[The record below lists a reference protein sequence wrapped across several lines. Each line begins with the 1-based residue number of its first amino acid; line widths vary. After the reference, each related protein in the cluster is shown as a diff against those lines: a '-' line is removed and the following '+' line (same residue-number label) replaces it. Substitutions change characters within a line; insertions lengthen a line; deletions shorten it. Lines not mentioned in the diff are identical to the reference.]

1 MSSQKIMCSSKAT
14 VNTVLIIFVAL
25 GVLWVSGYSYFLII
39 TSSLVDLIDDFFAL
53 WIQTDEIIGLIGA
66 VIWLSFFLI
75 WMGVPIAL
83 VFYFFLKSKNIYLYS
98 DRIYVETVGD
108 IPLNKI
114 TSFDTPI
121 FDYPKGHQTLHIRR
135 RWRLPLRLAEKKK
148 EDNFDQLIYQFLE
161 NIQKLPEHER
171 PKFKTIHGSI
181 IARLFGVSILVAMAI
196 ATFFA
201 LKMGHIPG
209 TLILAW
215 SAAIPIALLFIKGQR
230 TP

>member
-1 MSSQKIMCSSKAT
+1 MLSKNILCSSKVT
-14 VNTVLIIFVAL
+14 VNTVLIIFVAFSVFCCFLYIYVKSIPVTFDILL
-25 GVLWVSGYSYFLII
+25 GFMGGKIINEDLSYFLVGIVW
-39 TSSLVDLIDDFFAL
+39 LLGACV
-53 WIQTDEIIGLIGA
+53 WIGFPLA
-66 VIWLSFFLI
+66 V
-75 WMGVPIAL
+75 
-83 VFYFFLKSKNIYLYS
+83 VFYFFLKSKNVYLYP

-135 RWRLPLRLAEKKK
+135 KWKLPLRLAERK
-148 EDNFDQLIYQFLE
+148 EEYAFDQFIYQFVD

-181 IARLFGVSILVAMAI
+181 IARLFGVSILVAMTI

-201 LKMGHIPG
+201 LRIGHIPG

>member
-1 MSSQKIMCSSKAT
+1 MSSDNILCSSKVT
-14 VNTVLIIFVAL
+14 VNTVLIIFGAL
-25 GVLWVSGYSYFLII
+25 GVLWMSGYSYFLII
-39 TSSLVDLIDDFFAL
+39 TSSLVDFVDGFFAL
-53 WIQTDEIIGLIGA
+53 WIQIDEIIDLIGA
-66 VIWLSFFLI
+66 VIWLSFFLV
-75 WMGVPIAL
+75 WMGVPLAV
-83 VFYFFLKSKNIYLYS
+83 VFYFFQKPKNIRLYP
-98 DRIYVETVGD
+98 DRIYVERVGD

-135 RWRLPLRLAEKKK
+135 KWKLPLRLAERK
-148 EDNFDQLIYQFLE
+148 EEYAFDQFIYQFVD

-181 IARLFGVSILVAMAI
+181 IARLFGVSILVAMAVT
-196 ATFFA
+196 TFYA
-201 LKMGHIPG
+201 LQIGHIPG

>member
-1 MSSQKIMCSSKAT
+1 MLSKNIMCSSKAT
-14 VNTVLIIFVAL
+14 VNTVLIVFGAL
-25 GVLWVSGYSYFLII
+25 GVLWGAGYL
-39 TSSLVDLIDDFFAL
+39 
-53 WIQTDEIIGLIGA
+53 
-66 VIWLSFFLI
+66 FFLI
-75 WMGVPIAL
+75 WMAVPLLLL
-83 VFYFFLKSKNIYLYS
+83 VYFFHRPQEIHLYKDSIYIKSI
-98 DRIYVETVGD
+98 GD

-121 FDYPKGHQTLHIRR
+121 FDYPDGKMPRLHIRR
-135 RWRLPLRLAEKKK
+135 KWRLPLRLATVDEQ
-148 EDNFDQLIYQFLE
+148 ESFRRLIYQFVD

-181 IARLFGVSILVAMAI
+181 IARLFGVSILVAMTI

-201 LKMGHIPG
+201 LRIGHIPG